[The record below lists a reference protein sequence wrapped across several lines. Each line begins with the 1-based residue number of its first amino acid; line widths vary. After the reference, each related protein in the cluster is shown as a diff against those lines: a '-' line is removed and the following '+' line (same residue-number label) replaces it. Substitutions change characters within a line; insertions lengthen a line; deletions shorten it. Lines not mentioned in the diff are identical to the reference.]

1 MPRSSEPDRAAAS
14 QQRLAYAN
22 ASGEPGLLDRSLSL
36 RPLLAST
43 GAPWSDLV
51 RLEHHRLPAGE
62 IPEQYARDHRVGLHL
77 SGPPGQIDWWIAGE
91 GTRQI
96 VCRLGV
102 FSLITAGAL
111 HRSFRHHESEILV
124 LSLEP
129 RFVQALAERTDQG
142 GRVEFLPR
150 LAAGDPAIRHLLLAL
165 WAELQ
170 AGCPSGRLFGEGL
183 ATALTVHLLRRHA
196 VVPARS
202 DPHRG
207 GLPPAQLRRVLDL
220 VEAHLGEDTSLRRLA
235 ALVQL
240 SPHHFVTVFK
250 QSTGLAPHQ
259 YVLRRRIEK
268 AKELL
273 ADEPRL
279 SLAEVGYALGFA
291 SQAHFTVMFRKLVGT
306 TPGAY
311 RVGR

>member
-1 MPRSSEPDRAAAS
+1 
-14 QQRLAYAN
+14 
-22 ASGEPGLLDRSLSL
+22 
-36 RPLLAST
+36 
-43 GAPWSDLV
+43 
-51 RLEHHRLPAGE
+51 
-62 IPEQYARDHRVGLHL
+62 
-77 SGPPGQIDWWIAGE
+77 
-91 GTRQI
+91 
-96 VCRLGV
+96 V
-102 FSLITAGAL
+102 FSLITAGAQ
-111 HRSFRHHESEILV
+111 HRSRRQHASEVLV
-124 LSLEP
+124 LGLEP
-129 RFVQALAERTDQG
+129 RFVQALAERMNHG
-142 GRVEFLPR
+142 GRVEFRPR
-150 LAAGDPAIRHLLLAL
+150 FAAGDPAIRHLLLAL
-165 WAELQ
+165 WTELQ

-183 ATALTVHLLRRHA
+183 ATALTVHLLQHHA

-207 GLPPAQLRRVLDL
+207 GLPPAQLRRVLDH

-240 SPHHFVTVFK
+240 SPHHFATVFK

-268 AKELL
+268 TKELL
-273 ADEPRL
+273 TSGRRL
-279 SLAEVGYALGFA
+279 SLAEVGYAAGFA